1 MRYTP
6 GYDPIQQLWDRD
18 RKIARD
24 NFCIKIKST
33 GLIYLAGSRFCEA
46 EGHLTM
52 RSCLQDTVINYAPRN
67 GKQIDKQELYSQ
79 CPPKKIKDSNISDA
93 PILVMGDK

>member
-6 GYDPIQQLWDRD
+6 GYDPIQKLWDRD

-24 NFCIKIKST
+24 NFCIKIKSN
-33 GLIYLAGSRFCEA
+33 GLIYLAESRFCEA

-52 RSCLQDTVINYAPRN
+52 RSCLQDAVINSAPGIGKYIKN
-67 GKQIDKQELYSQ
+67 GIVKTVTS
-79 CPPKKIKDSNISDA
+79 
-93 PILVMGDK
+93 